1 MSKNIFRKK
10 KQNIQEIE
18 IIKNWQPLF
27 WGRCNFLLKN
37 ERQGTVQRLALD
49 AASIQTGKSE
59 KSTTIYLAADQ
70 FPSQEWTTRHCQ
82 EASLGRSFNA
92 RRNIQA
98 GKILFFQ
105 IQFCD
110 NLGRK
115 TCRKNNSADTG
126 AQKLSFKPQNGV
138 LSTTIWKNLIFQS
151 FLDPKLWPVEVKVH
165 STPINALSMGGL
177 PKLIIK
183 TCKST
188 STSSNVHGSFTKHWR
203 SHSHS

>member
-27 WGRCNFLLKN
+27 WGQCNFLLKN

-49 AASIQTGKSE
+49 AASIQTEKSE
-59 KSTTIYLAADQ
+59 KSTTIYLSSDK

-92 RRNIQA
+92 LRNIQP
-98 GKILFFQ
+98 GKILFFHIQ
-105 IQFCD
+105 ICD

-115 TCRKNNSADTG
+115 TCRKNNSAYNG
-126 AQKLSFKPQNGV
+126 AQKLCFKPQNGV
-138 LSTTIWKNLIFQS
+138 LSTTNWKNVICQS
-151 FLDPKLWPVEVKVH
+151 FLDAKLWPV
-165 STPINALSMGGL
+165 S
-177 PKLIIK
+177 
-183 TCKST
+183 
-188 STSSNVHGSFTKHWR
+188 
-203 SHSHS
+203 